1 MKDER
6 QRRVKCNYSS
16 TIHVERIN
24 IKEKKKE
31 REISITTI
39 HDYLSKLWMTL
50 MLSLYDAIQD
60 HQVNLQIWFFCIL
73 FSAILAWNQST
84 GFVYAY
90 YVLRMVSFILSQGS
104 IFCIAIA
111 YSVSVIPQWLI
122 IMNREYW
129 GSHFPIF
136 CRRMLLKRIRGQQ
149 LLVG

>member
-1 MKDER
+1 MILSR
-6 QRRVKCNYSS
+6 SS
-16 TIHVERIN
+16 SE
-24 IKEKKKE
+24 
-31 REISITTI
+31 
-39 HDYLSKLWMTL
+39 
-50 MLSLYDAIQD
+50 
-60 HQVNLQIWFFCIL
+60 FFCIL

-90 YVLRMVSFILSQGS
+90 YVLRTISYILSQGSIFCIAVAYAVRLVPQWLMIMNREYWGSHFPFLRIISFILSQGS

-111 YSVSVIPQWLI
+111 YAVRVIPQWLI